1 MKYPVPMD
9 KQITIANLLGRFLGE
24 AIKAAKDLRYGD
36 EVVRKIRKAK
46 SSCEISRIMATAR
59 KASTV

>member
-1 MKYPVPMD
+1 MKNEESRSNHGVHY
-9 KQITIANLLGRFLGE
+9 KAE

-36 EVVRKIRKAK
+36 EVVHKIRKAK

-59 KASTV
+59 KSSTV

>member
-1 MKYPVPMD
+1 MISLRD
-9 KQITIANLLGRFLGE
+9 KESKSNRGVHYKAE
-24 AIKAAKDLRYGD
+24 AVKAAKDLRYGD
-36 EVVRKIRKAK
+36 EVVRKIRKPK

>member
-1 MKYPVPMD
+1 MRD
-9 KQITIANLLGRFLGE
+9 KESKSNRGVHYKAE
-24 AIKAAKDLRYGD
+24 AVKAAKDLRYGD
-36 EVVRKIRKAK
+36 EVVRKIRKEK

>member
-1 MKYPVPMD
+1 MKNEESRNNHGIHYR
-9 KQITIANLLGRFLGE
+9 AE

-46 SSCEISRIMATAR
+46 SSSEISRIMATAR
-59 KASTV
+59 EANTV

>member
-1 MKYPVPMD
+1 MKDGKSRNNKGYHY
-9 KQITIANLLGRFLGE
+9 KAE

-59 KASTV
+59 KSSAV

>member
-1 MKYPVPMD
+1 MISLKNEESRSNHGVHY
-9 KQITIANLLGRFLGE
+9 KAE

-46 SSCEISRIMATAR
+46 SSGEISRIMATAR
-59 KASTV
+59 EANTI

>member
-1 MKYPVPMD
+1 MISLRD
-9 KQITIANLLGRFLGE
+9 KESKSNRGVHYKAE

-46 SSCEISRIMATAR
+46 SSCEVSRIMATAR

>member
-1 MKYPVPMD
+1 MKNEESRSNHGVHY
-9 KQITIANLLGRFLGE
+9 KAE

-46 SSCEISRIMATAR
+46 SSGEISRIMATAR
-59 KASTV
+59 EANTI

>member
-1 MKYPVPMD
+1 MISLRD
-9 KQITIANLLGRFLGE
+9 KESKSNHGVRYKAE

-36 EVVRKIRKAK
+36 EIVHKIRKAK

-59 KASTV
+59 KVSTV